1 MKLDDIKTIGIVGAG
16 QMGRGISQVC
26 ATTGY
31 HVLLA
36 DVAEPALAEAVAKI
50 RTGLE
55 RAVERGSLTDHQ
67 AGAVLALIHPMVQLD
82 RLRDAQLVIEA
93 IPEDLALKQE
103 LFAELN
109 RVCGT
114 ATVLASN
121 TSSIS
126 ITKLGAASGRP
137 DRVVGLHFMNPA
149 PVMRLVEVVRG
160 LETSER
166 TMHLALELAKRLGKI
181 PVVAKDA
188 PGFIVNRVLMPMIN
202 EAVFALE
209 EGVASAED
217 IDLAMTTGANHPV
230 GPLALAD
237 RIGLD
242 TVLAI
247 CDVLYQDLGDP
258 KFRPCPLLRRYVG
271 AGWLGRKTGR
281 GFYVHEE
288 ASGAGR
294 EARGDEIRP
303 LASRHK
309 PPA

>member
-1 MKLDDIKTIGIVGAG
+1 MTLEDIRTIGIVGAG

-26 ATTGY
+26 ATAGY
-31 HVLLA
+31 HVLLV
-36 DVAEPALAEAVAKI
+36 DVAEPPLTEALTKI
-50 RTGLE
+50 RVSVE

-67 AGAVLALIHPMVQLD
+67 AGAVLELIRPMVQLN
-82 RLRDAQLVIEA
+82 RLRDVHLVIEA

-109 RVCGT
+109 RICQRQ
-114 ATVLASN
+114 TVLASN

-160 LETSER
+160 LETSEG
-166 TMHLALELAKRLGKI
+166 TLILALDMAKRLGKT
-181 PVVAKDA
+181 PVVAKDV
-188 PGFIVNRVLMPMIN
+188 PGFIVNRVLIPMIN
-202 EAVFALE
+202 EAIFMLE

-247 CDVLYQDLGDP
+247 CDVLYHDLGDP
-258 KFRPCPLLRRYVG
+258 KFHPCPLLRRYVE
-271 AGWLGRKTGR
+271 AGWLGRKTGH
-281 GFYVHEE
+281 GFYVHD
-288 ASGAGR
+288 ASGER
-294 EARGDEIRP
+294 HEATSSKI
-303 LASRHK
+303 
-309 PPA
+309 

>member
-1 MKLDDIKTIGIVGAG
+1 MQLEDITTIGIVGAG

-26 ATTGY
+26 ATAGY
-31 HVLLA
+31 QVLLV
-36 DVAEPALAEAVAKI
+36 DIAELPLMEAVAKI
-50 RTGLE
+50 RGGLE

-67 AGAVLALIHPMVQLD
+67 AGEVLALIYPMAQLD
-82 RLRDAQLVIEA
+82 RLRAVQLVIEA
-93 IPEDLALKQE
+93 IPEDLSLKLE
-103 LFAELN
+103 LFTELN
-109 RVCGT
+109 RVCRPQT
-114 ATVLASN
+114 ILASN

-160 LETSER
+160 LETSEQ
-166 TMHLALELAKRLGKI
+166 TVSLAMELATRLGKT
-181 PVVAKDA
+181 PVMAKDV
-188 PGFIVNRVLMPMIN
+188 PGFIVNRVLIPMIN
-202 EAVFALE
+202 EAIFALE

-247 CDVLYQDLGDP
+247 CEVLYQDLGDS
-258 KFRPCPLLRRYVG
+258 KFHPCPLLRRYVG

-281 GFYVHEE
+281 GFYAYEPSGERHE
-288 ASGAGR
+288 ATSTK
-294 EARGDEIRP
+294 I
-303 LASRHK
+303 
-309 PPA
+309 

>member
-1 MKLDDIKTIGIVGAG
+1 MTLDDITTIGIVGAG

-26 ATTGY
+26 ATAGY
-31 HVLLA
+31 HVLLV
-36 DVAEPALAEAVAKI
+36 DVAESPLTEALARIQA
-50 RTGLE
+50 GLE

-82 RLRDAQLVIEA
+82 RLREVQLVIEA

-109 RVCGT
+109 RVCGPQ
-114 ATVLASN
+114 TVLASN

-137 DRVVGLHFMNPA
+137 DRVVGVHFMNPA

-166 TMHLALELAKRLGKI
+166 TVNLAQELATRLGKI
-181 PVVAKDA
+181 PVVARDV
-188 PGFIVNRVLMPMIN
+188 PGFIVNRVLIPMIN
-202 EAVFALE
+202 EAIFSLE

-247 CDVLYQDLGDP
+247 CEVLYRDLGDP
-258 KFRPCPLLRRYVG
+258 KFRPCPLLRRYVE
-271 AGWLGRKTGR
+271 AGWLGRKTNH
-281 GFYVHEE
+281 GFYLYE
-288 ASGAGR
+288 AAVPSGQPSGP
-294 EARGDEIRP
+294 G
-303 LASRHK
+303 SG
-309 PPA
+309 

>member
-1 MKLDDIKTIGIVGAG
+1 MRLDDIKTIGIVGAG
-16 QMGRGISQVC
+16 QMGRGIAQVC

-31 HVLLA
+31 RVQLV
-36 DVAEPALAEAVAKI
+36 DVAEPSLTEALAKI

-55 RAVERGSLTDHQ
+55 RAVEKGSLTDHQ
-67 AGAVLALIHPMVQLD
+67 AGEVLTLIHPLVQLD
-82 RLRDAQLVIEA
+82 RLQDVQLVIEA

-109 RVCGT
+109 QICQPH
-114 ATVLASN
+114 TVLASN

-166 TMHLALELAKRLGKI
+166 TMNLALDLAKQLGKT
-181 PVVAKDA
+181 PVVAKDV
-188 PGFIVNRVLMPMIN
+188 PGFIVNRILIPMIN
-202 EAVFALE
+202 EAVFTLE
-209 EGVASAED
+209 QGVASAED
-217 IDLAMTTGANHPV
+217 IDVAMTIGANHPV

-247 CDVLYQDLGDP
+247 CEVLYQNLGDS
-258 KFRPCPLLRRYVG
+258 KFRPCPLLRRYVE
-271 AGWLGRKTGR
+271 AGWLGRKTGH
-281 GFYVHEE
+281 GFYVYE
-288 ASGAGR
+288 ASGER
-294 EARGDEIRP
+294 HEATIN
-303 LASRHK
+303 K
-309 PPA
+309 I